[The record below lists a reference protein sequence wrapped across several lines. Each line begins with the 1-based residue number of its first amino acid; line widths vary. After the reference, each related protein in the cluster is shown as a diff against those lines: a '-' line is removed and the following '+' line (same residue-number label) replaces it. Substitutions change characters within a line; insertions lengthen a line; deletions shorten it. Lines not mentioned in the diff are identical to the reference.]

1 MGRSIKDAAQE
12 FFGGS
17 IPAVSRQSFP
27 NAGGSTASGQSGRA
41 SNAIQEA
48 ALRWERRNEPED
60 DLEPQAQERTEYRN
74 KYGYI
79 VPDEY
84 VRQAAEEVARAQAEE
99 KEAEEK
105 RKAEAENYEKKGV
118 LGRVWDV
125 IRGIDTRAGN
135 AFLSNVSG
143 AAASIAGKDTLVSD
157 VQAAAKLIAD
167 KDDGVSVGQAL
178 KRLDQQAGNRVVAA
192 ASGAAERILDSI
204 GGVINRFGGSV
215 DTENDIFSRWNKNLQ
230 AVKAASTE
238 ALYGP
243 DGIQNNAVSD
253 WNERRVAVQQ
263 QYDEMYQNRYSESP
277 VAQAASKYGTMAW
290 SQAPSAMLAVML
302 TVANPAAGAEMI
314 AGGLAPA
321 TTEGLNFVAA
331 LEKSSGFKRLA
342 MLAGN
347 TVGNLARD
355 PQFWYSYSQEAG
367 GAYNEAIQEGADPG
381 TASLYASV
389 YGALSGAI
397 EIQGVFEG
405 GNLEKLPKNIQ
416 QALLR
421 GDKAKAAWLYVESI
435 LGEIGEEEAQDMVS
449 KLLKTSYRDDI
460 PLYSTDNEDAIINP
474 RSMLETAKDTAITTA
489 LMGAGERV
497 VMGASQKVI
506 DTRHYR
512 GDASL
517 LIEQAKQAGGEQS
530 AEAIAKIEKAAESGG
545 LNMGQARELYQ
556 IIRDNGGEEAYNE
569 AAKAKNRQQIV
580 GTAVDAAFEGT
591 NLDAKGRETLVNDF
605 TPGETK
611 LSEYIQGVKEA
622 YSLGQKNTTLTQATQ
637 SAKRAGVLTA
647 EQFRHAWQLGRG
659 EVTTETNTADV
670 KTEEGKTRLTSEL
683 KVMGKHAEAAA
694 AVYNEDQD
702 VSRFAAAMNTAANL
716 YAAQGEK
723 VKDFVA
729 AVREGKAASEIG
741 YLTDQQL
748 ATAYQIGEA
757 LRQERQDAVKK
768 SAARF
773 ETIRAKAQQITA
785 QAASAA
791 QIDKA
796 ITEARSFARSE
807 QQEADRLQKEA
818 DDLMAMWELPENGQE
833 LWENATREAG
843 EHRKNA
849 EKAQETVKELEAKRK
864 EIPATESAET
874 RGRATLASE
883 AGTVNAPDGGSVKYE
898 AVNEAELSK
907 QQKTIVEAVGIIA
920 EELGLD
926 VTIIKAKG
934 SIGGAYLGGGKILL
948 NIYSGMN
955 LKGFSKAIAA
965 GSFSHEMTHWLK
977 EYASEEYD
985 ELKQYIRDS
994 MGSEKYD
1001 ALVKQEQRAQPGLS
1015 YEQAED
1021 EVVANACQP
1030 MLQNSKAFE
1039 QFASEHRNVA
1049 EKIRDFLKEF
1059 LDKIK
1064 AAFAE
1069 VDFHDNIPIYNAVK
1083 AVENELEG
1091 MQEIFDRALVRA
1103 RENLQAERAVSNQAE
1118 TRQETGRE
1126 QADPTA
1132 EALENTQPQF
1142 SMMGEVEATDKLVA
1156 VHNKSVSGLKRMLQR
1171 GGVPFPSI
1179 AIKKAGT
1186 SHEGFGDVSIV
1197 FPRSSI
1203 DPQVNRQ
1210 NRLYSNDAWT
1220 PTEPRTEYDVG
1231 DMWRYMKKLR
1241 KEIGDRIYD
1250 GLKGGSYLEE
1260 DEIAK
1265 KLMSSNGNI
1274 FEALKDIT
1282 VLKYAY
1288 LKSIGKEP
1296 TLPEKTTTLD
1306 GFGKYKNEQ
1315 LLAVFDAL
1323 TDEEIQ
1329 NMSYDTEE
1337 TLKKVSD
1344 VLNEQFM
1351 KQFEGKYDSTKL
1363 AALRKMS
1370 PFSPEKI
1377 NPRIIQDAYY
1387 RYKDMGI
1394 SNEIDFYAFDRE
1406 LRNNDVVNDPGYREW
1421 IESRFKDLIVNEGIP
1436 NGKDLFTDSGNRRSF
1451 KARHVP
1457 ATLENIVKQMQKEN
1471 ERGNGLFGVNLRGAA
1486 TKAYSSVEEMRKDS
1500 GKLLGTHVSDDVYD
1514 SYMQGFHARLHDLT
1528 DEAARHTSDW
1538 SAQDSAE
1545 QILLE
1550 TLRDATSK
1558 AQMGRL
1564 LDKES
1569 RWIKVTPELKEALWQ
1584 LKQDVQN
1591 MPAPYF
1597 EAKPRRIV
1605 YPEEALAYILPDNAD
1620 SDVMKALEDRGYNV
1634 MTYKAGDEQDRLQ
1647 KLNSVEGAQFQSWD
1661 SEESVT
1667 DRLDREATDRQHN
1680 AWAPTFYS
1688 KMENTV
1694 NEWTNGKGQ
1703 PLGAKMAAGQ
1713 VIGWL
1718 KGKGVKAEEI
1728 RWSGIVPWLEGRK
1741 TVTKDELLQVMAE
1754 NRVQIE
1760 TKTLEDTVSG
1770 GTTYYQGMDP
1780 RDGDERRFNS
1790 TDELM
1795 DYLDELAED
1804 MGIDPANV
1812 EIRNMFTGD
1821 FLEIYDRS
1829 TGEQIT
1835 AIRID
1840 GPEKVVNTKWSQY
1853 ATPGGRNYREILFKM
1868 PSLNG
1873 YTNNA
1878 MRAHWG
1884 ETDVIAHARVQDMEG
1899 NFYKHILFVEE
1910 IQSDLHNEGQRK
1922 GYDSKPD
1929 LVLAA
1934 RLKDAKME
1942 VDIARR
1948 LAHDSLKKSETFS
1961 AEFLDRW
1968 RETGSEQ
1975 AYKVTGTSLRDWIR
1989 GRSGSAALTAEE
2001 DARITA
2007 VQAVEAISLNEEAYN
2022 LLTDDEWDMVK
2033 EIRRK
2038 ISDFDRATKKYKHL
2052 EKSLIKVPDVP
2063 FAGSADTYH
2072 EYVMK
2077 HLLRLAAEG
2086 DYDAIAWTT
2095 ADMQSE
2101 RWSDEFAEGYKIEY
2115 DQEIPKFMRKYVK
2128 QWGGSVGFATVGVD
2142 EYGERMEAW
2151 SVKLNDAMKKDVL
2164 TKGQPLFQRW
2174 DDTDGDTAAESN
2186 GRNLAY
2192 TRLQSENKI
2201 LKDTVKALNKLT
2213 GKQSTTIEK
2222 LQERLRLNKTPEVRE
2237 DDAKKMARSLL
2248 REYGSKADSEAVARQ
2263 LKEIGDYILQTSTD
2277 KVSEEEI
2284 KSRARAVAAEI
2295 IDAASEQISV
2305 DGEYMAEIVSSIRGK
2320 KLTIDDAF
2328 LGELDQ
2334 AGGFEAFRRRNF
2346 GKFTLAKRSGSY
2358 DASQYMSVSQFYTD
2372 LQNNYGKSY
2381 FPDAA
2386 NEGEEIIRIAD
2397 AFDLA
2402 RPMEVNPFEQYMG
2415 EAVED
2420 LANRI
2425 AMDTMGGVLRAEPV
2439 KYADVEYRKEKSR
2452 NEELNERIKQL
2463 EAENAL
2469 THEEAG
2475 RLWNQV
2481 SDLTTKLD
2489 LAETQYA
2496 ALQKSAEARLEQV
2509 RAEGRERET
2518 EIKAREREKAARD
2531 MKALKEYYRR
2541 KAKSQKEMRENAAR
2555 STKYRAEIER
2565 KARKLRDML
2574 LTNSDKLH
2582 VPEVLKAPLAD
2593 FLAGIDM
2600 SSKSLLNYDIAT
2612 QKDQK
2617 FHASFGRLLQAL
2629 SGQQEYFSGTG
2640 EVQADMGGYID
2651 ISNDN
2656 MEFLRRMTEVVAGWM
2671 ETGETYTINRMNTQQ
2686 LKDLSNLLSN
2696 LTEAIRNLNYFM
2708 ANARYETV
2716 GEAAKGDITRMEE
2729 LGRAS
2734 EAENSALYTAAAW
2747 ENGTPYYVFKRLGE
2761 GARAIFDGL
2770 TRGWEKMAFNVQE
2783 VIRFTEGLYSTKEVN
2798 EWKSAQHEI
2807 TLEDGHKIT
2816 MTTAQIMELS
2826 MLLERE
2832 QALKHIEHGGIRVG
2846 DIKTRKGRKHDTR
2859 HYHLTAGDISK
2870 ITGLLTERQRFVA
2883 KALRNYMASKG
2894 SEWGNEISLRR
2905 FGYKFYTE
2913 GEGYYPIKTDAN
2925 DRPMADTDAQVNSM
2939 FRLLNL
2945 SSSKTLNPRASNA
2958 LIVGDIFETFSDHM
2972 ADMAKLN
2979 GLGLPLL
2986 DAIKYFNY
2994 KERVDRGDGTYDT
3007 VTVQGAMEQAFGS
3020 AAQRYYRTLIKDIN
3034 GVTENGD
3041 RGTAIYNKFMSNY
3054 KAAAVAANLRVAFLQ
3069 PTSYVR
3075 ASFLIKPQYL
3085 AGVLPSKA
3093 AYAEARKW
3101 SGTVNW
3107 KEIGGVDT
3115 NLARGMRDQIER
3127 DGGWKEKL
3135 VEKSMILAELGDK
3148 ITWSRL
3154 WTACKRQTKAENRNL
3169 SGDELNRATADLF
3182 REVIY
3187 GTQVM
3192 DSTLTRSELMR
3203 GRSNATK
3210 AMTAFMAEPTLS
3222 YNLLFDAV
3230 FNAHYDQRK
3239 NGKGA
3244 WARNSGKIGKAAT
3257 VYVCSAAWSAV
3268 VESVFDAMRDD
3279 DDYESFMEK
3288 WVQAMFGESGK
3299 WWTGNLA
3306 QDMTIL
3312 GKLPYFKNFIS
3323 TLQGF
3328 TSGDMSMT
3336 AFNNAVNAA
3345 AIWKETYEL
3354 SAGTLDKATKV
3365 TYYGNMTT
3373 WGKVHKTLQAL
3384 SQLSGIAVAN
3394 LTRDATALWNTAMSL
3409 AGHEE
3414 KKIKTYDPGQQ
3425 KSVKNAFLSGA
3436 MSEEEAIEK
3445 LVESGEAKNQDAA
3458 YWTVRGWNGE
3468 DKYSEIKAAAFAGD
3482 SETFKAEM
3490 QQANEHGIKE
3500 KTVYSSIRTL
3510 IKKVYMGEELEE
3522 GDLKIV
3528 GDTTLTDEQARRML
3542 RSYGGLSVDDAVK
3555 TVNGWKETRT
3565 FVQQHGGEYEQY
3577 GLTVA
3582 QAQYYYSTAKGS
3594 VRLQDYAEQVE
3605 KYGMDRVK
3613 AYYGA
3618 DGWGK
3623 TGLSI
3628 AQYDTY
3634 ATKAAACKGTDAN
3647 GDGKTDSGSKKAQ
3660 VMQVINSLPV
3670 SNAVKDALYIKNGWS
3685 ERTINEAPW
3694 RRR

>member
-1 MGRSIKDAAQE
+1 MASKKYQELLGQAYRTTGGQGAVFSHDEQGNTYVDQYAGNGKRERVAYTPPTWEEGDTALHWRDEEDDGQQHSSKYLELMDAARE
-12 FFGGS
+12 LTGGT
-17 IPAVSRQSFP
+17 
-27 NAGGSTASGQSGRA
+27 GTAFNPTAEDDDLLKQTA
-41 SNAIQEA
+41 KEA
-48 ALRWERRNEPED
+48 A
-60 DLEPQAQERTEYRN
+60 
-74 KYGYI
+74 
-79 VPDEY
+79 
-84 VRQAAEEVARAQAEE
+84 
-99 KEAEEK
+99 EAEEK
-105 RKAEAENYEKKGV
+105 RKEEAEGYKKKGV
-118 LGRVWDV
+118 LGRIWDV

-178 KRLDQQAGNRVVAA
+178 KRLDQQAGNRVVATA
-192 ASGAAERILDSI
+192 ASAADRIWDSI
-204 GGVINRFGGSV
+204 GGVINRFGGNV
-215 DTENDIFSRWNKNLQ
+215 DTENDIFSRWNQNRQ
-230 AVKAASTE
+230 AIKAASTE

-243 DGIQNNAVSD
+243 DGVQGNAVSD
-253 WNERRVAVQQ
+253 WNERRVAIQQ
-263 QYDEMYQNRYSESP
+263 QTDEMYQNRYSESP
-277 VAQAASKYGTMAW
+277 VAQAVSKYGTMAW
-290 SQAPSAMLAVML
+290 SQAPSAMLAVMM
-302 TVANPAAGAEMI
+302 TVANPAAGGEMI
-314 AGGLAPA
+314 ANGLAPA
-321 TTEGLNFVAA
+321 TTKGLGYIAA
-331 LEKSSGFKRLA
+331 LENSSGMKKLA

-347 TVGNLARD
+347 TVGNLAKD

-367 GAYNEAIQEGADPG
+367 GAYNEAIQEGADPS

-405 GNLEKLPKNIQ
+405 GNLEKLPGNIKK
-416 QALLR
+416 ALMS
-421 GDKAKAAWLYVESI
+421 GDKSRAAWMYVQSI

-449 KLLKTSYRDDI
+449 KLLKTTYRDDI
-460 PLYSTDNEDAIINP
+460 PLYSTTDENAVINP

-489 LMGAGERV
+489 LMGAGERAI
-497 VMGASQKVI
+497 MGTAQKVS
-506 DTRHYR
+506 DSRTYR
-512 GDASL
+512 GDAAL
-517 LIEQAKQAGGEQS
+517 LFEQAKQAGGEKN
-530 AEAIAKIEKAAESGG
+530 AEAIAKIEKAATNAGG
-545 LNMGQARELYQ
+545 AVSLNMGQARELYQ

-569 AAKAKNRQQIV
+569 AAKTRNRQQIV
-580 GTAVDAAFEGT
+580 GASIDAAFEGT
-591 NLDAKGRETLVNDF
+591 NLDAKGRETLVNGF

-611 LSEYIQGVKEA
+611 LYDYTQGVKEA
-622 YSLGQKNTTLTQATQ
+622 YNLGRENKTLDQATREATKG
-637 SAKRAGVLTA
+637 SALTE
-647 EQFRHAWQLGRG
+647 EQFRHAWQLGRS
-659 EVTTETNTADV
+659 EVSSQSETVDP

-683 KVMGKHAEAAA
+683 KVMGEHAEAAA

-702 VSRFAAAMNTAANL
+702 VKTFATAMNTAANL
-716 YAAQGEK
+716 YAAQGDK
-723 VKDFVA
+723 IKDFVA
-729 AVREGKAASEIG
+729 DVREGKAASEIG
-741 YLTDQQL
+741 YLTDEQL
-748 ATAYQIGEA
+748 ATAYQIGAA
-757 LRQERQDAVKK
+757 LKQERQAAVKA

-773 ETIRAKAQQITA
+773 ETIRARAQQITA
-785 QAASAA
+785 QATSAA

-796 ITEARSFARSE
+796 ITETRAYIQNE
-807 QQEADRLQKEA
+807 TKQADELKAQA
-818 DDLMAMWELPENGQE
+818 DELISADEVPENAE
-833 LWENATREAG
+833 EIWNRATAEEK

-849 EKAQETVKELEAKRK
+849 EKAQETLKELETKRK

-883 AGTVNAPDGGSVKYE
+883 GGNIGGVKYE
-898 AVNEAELSK
+898 AVNEAELSR
-907 QQKTIVEAVGIIA
+907 QQKTIVEAVGLIA

-926 VTIIKAKG
+926 VTIVKAKG
-934 SIGGAYLGGGKILL
+934 SIGGAYIGGGRIYL

-955 LKGFSKAIAA
+955 VKGFSKAIAA
-965 GSFSHEMTHWLK
+965 GSFSHEMTHWLQ

-1001 ALVKQEQRAQPGLS
+1001 ALVKNEQAMQPGLS
-1015 YEQAED
+1015 YEQAEN

-1039 QFASEHRNVA
+1039 QFAREHRNVA

-1069 VDFHDNIPIYNAVK
+1069 VDFHDDIPIYNAVK

-1103 RENLQAERAVSNQAE
+1103 RENLQAEHTVSNQTE
-1118 TRQETGRE
+1118 NRQETASE

-1197 FPRSSI
+1197 FPRSTI

-1265 KLMSSNGNI
+1265 KLMSSNGDI

-1296 TLPEKTTTLD
+1296 TLPEKTSTLD

-1323 TDEEIQ
+1323 TDEEIK
-1329 NMSYDTEE
+1329 NMSYDTKD
-1337 TLKKVSD
+1337 TLQKVSD
-1344 VLNEQFM
+1344 ALNEQFM

-1370 PFSPEKI
+1370 PYSPEKI

-1387 RYKDMGI
+1387 RYIDMGI
-1394 SNEIDFYAFDRE
+1394 GNEIDFYAFDRE

-1451 KARHVP
+1451 KQRHVP
-1457 ATLENIVKQMQKEN
+1457 ATLENIVKQMQKEQ
-1471 ERGNGLFGVNLRGAA
+1471 EKGIGVFGVNLRGAA
-1486 TKAYSSVEEMRKDS
+1486 TKTYSTVEEMRADR
-1500 GKLLGTHVSDDVYD
+1500 GKLLGTHISDDVYD
-1514 SYMQGFHARLHDLT
+1514 SYMNGFHERLHNMS
-1528 DEAARHTSDW
+1528 DEAAGHSSDW

-1550 TLRDATSK
+1550 TLRDAKSK
-1558 AQMGRL
+1558 AAMSRM
-1564 LDKES
+1564 LDNEA
-1569 RWIKVTPELKEALWQ
+1569 RWIKVTPELKESLWQ

-1620 SDVMKALEDRGYNV
+1620 SDVMKTLEDRGYNV
-1634 MTYKAGDEQDRLQ
+1634 LTYKAGDEQDRLQ
-1647 KLNSVEGAQFQSWD
+1647 KLNSVEGAQFQRWGTD
-1661 SEESVT
+1661 EEAVAEAE
-1667 DRLDREATDRQHN
+1667 REATDPDIELAESTTQFQRWEEDLPEKVQYGFKLMNTDENGLPH
-1680 AWAPTFYS
+1680 AMFIDAAKPYELGQWYTADSP
-1688 KMENTV
+1688 KMENLIKLEPGYAYLVDENDVADEKSRIPVRKEKGSFRGLPGKAAV
-1694 NEWTNGKGQ
+1694 NKATAENKRWMVIDQYADGSKSVHNVGINGSGGVSTFALRPGIHAVDIPSMAHIGSKSKGSS
-1703 PLGAKMAAGQ
+1703 
-1713 VIGWL
+1713 VIDTRRPNQQWYL
-1718 KGKGVKAEEI
+1718 IEYPVDQDYNQEAYSHI
-1728 RWSGIVPWLEGRK
+1728 
-1741 TVTKDELLQVMAE
+1741 TKD
-1754 NRVQIE
+1754 
-1760 TKTLEDTVSG
+1760 
-1770 GTTYYQGMDP
+1770 
-1780 RDGDERRFNS
+1780 
-1790 TDELM
+1790 
-1795 DYLDELAED
+1795 
-1804 MGIDPANV
+1804 
-1812 EIRNMFTGD
+1812 IREH
-1821 FLEIYDRS
+1821 L
-1829 TGEQIT
+1829 
-1835 AIRID
+1835 
-1840 GPEKVVNTKWSQY
+1840 PEKGWYSYQTNSGAEARQHWFIT
-1853 ATPGGRNYREILFKM
+1853 GG
-1868 PSLNG
+1868 
-1873 YTNNA
+1873 
-1878 MRAHWG
+1878 MRIVGAIS
-1884 ETDVIAHARVQDMEG
+1884 EAD
-1899 NFYKHILFVEE
+1899 
-1910 IQSDLHNEGQRK
+1910 
-1922 GYDSKPD
+1922 
-1929 LVLAA
+1929 
-1934 RLKDAKME
+1934 
-1942 VDIARR
+1942 ARR
-1948 LAHDSLKKSETFS
+1948 YA
-1961 AEFLDRW
+1961 
-1968 RETGSEQ
+1968 REHGF
-1975 AYKVTGTSLRDWIR
+1975 
-1989 GRSGSAALTAEE
+1989 EE
-2001 DARITA
+2001 D
-2007 VQAVEAISLNEEAYN
+2007 LP
-2022 LLTDDEWDMVK
+2022 WKMG
-2033 EIRRK
+2033 
-2038 ISDFDRATKKYKHL
+2038 
-2052 EKSLIKVPDVP
+2052 KSYSEDNTIDL
-2063 FAGSADTYH
+2063 F
-2072 EYVMK
+2072 EYVRTTKAQPTPSKEEM
-2077 HLLRLAAEG
+2077 RQRIEAEQSRNAAMQQAIQEDG
-2086 DYDAIAWTT
+2086 KDY
-2095 ADMQSE
+2095 Q
-2101 RWSDEFAEGYKIEY
+2101 
-2115 DQEIPKFMRKYVK
+2115 
-2128 QWGGSVGFATVGVD
+2128 
-2142 EYGERMEAW
+2142 
-2151 SVKLNDAMKKDVL
+2151 
-2164 TKGQPLFQRW
+2164 FQRW
-2174 DDTDGDTAAESN
+2174 DMTEGDTAAESN

-2201 LKDTVKALNKLT
+2201 LKDTVKALNRLT

-2248 REYGSKADSEAVARQ
+2248 REYGSKTDSEAIARQ

-2439 KYADVEYRKEKSR
+2439 KYADVEYRREKSR

-2555 STKYRAEIER
+2555 STKYRADIER
-2565 KARKLRDML
+2565 KAKKLRDML
-2574 LTNSDKLH
+2574 VTNSDKLH
-2582 VPEVLKAPLAD
+2582 VPEVLKAPLGD

-2612 QKDQK
+2612 EKDRK
-2617 FHASFGRLLQAL
+2617 FHASFGRLLNAL

-2651 ISNDN
+2651 ISSDN
-2656 MEFLRRMTEVVAGWM
+2656 LEWLRRMTEVVAGWM
-2671 ETGETYTINRMNTQQ
+2671 DTGETYTINRMNTQQ
-2686 LKDLSNLLSN
+2686 LYDLSNLLTN
-2696 LTEAIRNLNYFM
+2696 LTQAIQNLNNFM
-2708 ANARYETV
+2708 ANERYATV
-2716 GEAAKGDITRMEE
+2716 GEAARRDIDRMEE
-2729 LGRAS
+2729 LGTAS
-2734 EAENSALYTAAAW
+2734 EGENSRLYAATAW
-2747 ENGTPYYVFKRLGE
+2747 ENGIPYYIFKRLGE
-2761 GARAIFDGL
+2761 GAKSIFDGL
-2770 TRGWEKMAFNVQE
+2770 TKGWEKMAFNVQE
-2783 VIRFTEGLYSTKEVN
+2783 VIGFTEGLYSTKEVN

-2807 TLEDGHKIT
+2807 KLEDGHKIT

-2846 DIKTRKGRKHDTR
+2846 DIETRKGRKHDTR

-2883 KALRNYMASKG
+2883 KALRNYMAQKG
-2894 SEWGNEISLRR
+2894 SEWGNEVSLRR

-3222 YNLLFDAV
+3222 YNLLFDSI
-3230 FNAHYDQRK
+3230 FEAHYEVRR

-3244 WARNSGKIGKAAT
+3244 WVNHSSKIRKAFA
-3257 VYVCSAAWSAV
+3257 VYACSAAWSAV

-3279 DDYESFMEK
+3279 DDYESFMQK
-3288 WVQAMFGESGK
+3288 WAQAMFGESGK

-3306 QDMTIL
+3306 QDITIL

-3328 TSGDMSMT
+3328 TSGDMSMA
-3336 AFNNAVNAA
+3336 AFNNAINAA

-3373 WGKVHKTLQAL
+3373 WGKVYKTLQAL

-3445 LVESGEAKNQDAA
+3445 LVESGEAKTQDAA
-3458 YWTVRGWNGE
+3458 YWTVRGWDGE

-3694 RRR
+3694 RH

>member
-1 MGRSIKDAAQE
+1 MASKKYQELLGQAYRTTGGQGAVFTHDEQGNTYVDQYAGNGKRERVAYTPPTWEEGDTALHWRDEEDDGQQHSSKYLELMDAARE
-12 FFGGS
+12 LTGGT
-17 IPAVSRQSFP
+17 
-27 NAGGSTASGQSGRA
+27 GTAF
-41 SNAIQEA
+41 N
-48 ALRWERRNEPED
+48 PKTED
-60 DLEPQAQERTEYRN
+60 DELLKQTA
-74 KYGYI
+74 
-79 VPDEY
+79 
-84 VRQAAEEVARAQAEE
+84 
-99 KEAEEK
+99 KEA
-105 RKAEAENYEKKGV
+105 AEAEAKRKEEAEGYKKKGV
-118 LGRVWDV
+118 LGRIWDV

-192 ASGAAERILDSI
+192 ASGAAERIWDSI
-204 GGVINRFGGSV
+204 GGVINRFGGNV
-215 DTENDIFSRWNKNLQ
+215 DTENDIFSRWNQNRQ

-290 SQAPSAMLAVML
+290 SQAPSAMLAVMM
-302 TVANPAAGAEMI
+302 TVANPAAGGEMI
-314 AGGLAPA
+314 ANGLAPA
-321 TTEGLNFVAA
+321 TTKGLGYIAA
-331 LEKSSGFKRLA
+331 LENSSGMKKLA

-347 TVGNLARD
+347 TIGNLAKD

-367 GAYNEAIQEGADPG
+367 GAYNEAIQEGADPS

-405 GNLEKLPKNIQ
+405 GNLEKLPGNIKK
-416 QALLR
+416 ALMS
-421 GDKAKAAWLYVESI
+421 GDKSRAAWMYVQSI

-449 KLLKTSYRDDI
+449 KLLKTTYRDDI
-460 PLYSTDNEDAIINP
+460 PLYSTTDENAVINP

-489 LMGAGERV
+489 LMGAGERAI
-497 VMGASQKVI
+497 MGTAQKVS
-506 DTRHYR
+506 DSRSFK
-512 GDASL
+512 GDAAL
-517 LIEQAKQAGGEQS
+517 LFEQAKQAGGEQN
-530 AEAIAKIEKAAESGG
+530 AEAIAKIEKAATNAGG
-545 LNMGQARELYQ
+545 AVSLNMGQARELYQ

-569 AAKAKNRQQIV
+569 AAKTKNRQQIV
-580 GTAVDAAFEGT
+580 RAAVDAAFDGM

-683 KVMGKHAEAAA
+683 KVMGEHAEAAA

-833 LWENATREAG
+833 LWENATREAE

-898 AVNEAELSK
+898 AVNEAELSR
-907 QQKTIVEAVGIIA
+907 QQRTIVEAVGIIA

-926 VTIIKAKG
+926 VTIIKARG
-934 SIGGAYLGGGKILL
+934 DMGGVYLGGGKILL

-965 GSFSHEMTHWLK
+965 GSFSHEMTHWLQ

-1001 ALVKQEQRAQPGLS
+1001 ALVKQEQRAQPGLT
-1015 YEQAED
+1015 YEKAED

-1039 QFASEHRNVA
+1039 QFAREHRNVA
-1049 EKIRDFLKEF
+1049 EKIRDFMKEF

-1103 RENLQAERAVSNQAE
+1103 RENLQAERIASNHAE

-1197 FPRSSI
+1197 FPRSTI
-1203 DPQVNRQ
+1203 DPAASRW

-1220 PTEPRTEYDVG
+1220 PTEPRTEYEADEKITSKVKKAVEKLVG
-1231 DMWRYMKKLR
+1231 STAYNALN
-1241 KEIGDRIYD
+1241 GS
-1250 GLKGGSYLEE
+1250 SYLHSSQVERALL
-1260 DEIAK
+1260 D
-1265 KLMSSNGNI
+1265 SNGDVFNA
-1274 FEALKDIT
+1274 FKSLS
-1282 VLKYAY
+1282 VVKYAY
-1288 LKSIGKEP
+1288 LKSQGQDVELP
-1296 TLPEKTTTLD
+1296 TREKPLD
-1306 GFGKYKNEQ
+1306 GSYRYQNSQFKAIFDEIDGERLATAKWDDMELAGEIADILNRQYEQ
-1315 LLAVFDAL
+1315 QLQNSTSRNKDKLLAAIRRKPLYSADDINLSTIRYAYETFQRDGGKFVTE
-1323 TDEEIQ
+1323 TD
-1329 NMSYDTEE
+1329 S
-1337 TLKKVSD
+1337 
-1344 VLNEQFM
+1344 
-1351 KQFEGKYDSTKL
+1351 
-1363 AALRKMS
+1363 
-1370 PFSPEKI
+1370 
-1377 NPRIIQDAYY
+1377 
-1387 RYKDMGI
+1387 
-1394 SNEIDFYAFDRE
+1394 RE
-1406 LRNNDVVNDPGYREW
+1406 LDNVLRNNKAVESDPEYKAW
-1421 IESRFKDLIVNEGIP
+1421 IEQTFQGVVKNEGIP
-1436 NGKDLFTDSGNRRSF
+1436 NGKDLYTDSGNMRSF

-1457 ATLENIVKQMQKEN
+1457 ATLENIVQQMRKEN

-1486 TKAYSSVEEMRKDS
+1486 TKAYSSVEEMRQDA
-1500 GKLLGTHVSDDVYD
+1500 GKLLGTHVSDEVYD
-1514 SYMQGFHARLHDLT
+1514 GIMEGFHNRLH
-1528 DEAARHTSDW
+1528 EMASAATKYPDRMSSYDTARD
-1538 SAQDSAE
+1538 A
-1545 QILLE
+1545 LLE
-1550 TLRDATSK
+1550 AVRDAKSK
-1558 AQMGRL
+1558 AAMSRMLQ
-1564 LDKES
+1564 KES
-1569 RWIKVTPELKEALWQ
+1569 DYIKYTPELADELWT
-1584 LKQDVQN
+1584 LRNDVQN

-1634 MTYKAGDEQDRLQ
+1634 LTYKAGDEQDRLQ
-1647 KLNSVEGAQFQSWD
+1647 KLNSVEGAQFQSWSMEEYEEYTKD
-1661 SEESVT
+1661 FDEDGAYAAKREQEEEKRSIDAQIRERKPEENDWIDRVVKGEATPEQYEEWLKESGLDKLYERQREAEKHAEMLERRNRELVDSRLESEERAAIEKSGLT
-1667 DRLDREATDRQHN
+1667 EAEYFRKEAVKEFGYT
-1680 AWAPTFYS
+1680 PYFYDAGYILP
-1688 KMENTV
+1688 
-1694 NEWTNGKGQ
+1694 NGKMLNFSG
-1703 PLGAKMAAGQ
+1703 
-1713 VIGWL
+1713 I
-1718 KGKGVKAEEI
+1718 KGKHTGRRAQDHRAIGTIFATTKGSDGMYRFVNDGNI
-1728 RWSGIVPWLEGRK
+1728 RI
-1741 TVTKDELLQVMAE
+1741 MAE
-1754 NRVQIE
+1754 APGLDISAEHEPTPEQYRQIKSFVRE
-1760 TKTLEDTVSG
+1760 SRDEGYFAVDFTDATGRNTGSMEYDEDSRISADRIVNDIKY
-1770 GTTYYQGMDP
+1770 YYQ
-1780 RDGDERRFNS
+1780 
-1790 TDELM
+1790 
-1795 DYLDELAED
+1795 
-1804 MGIDPANV
+1804 
-1812 EIRNMFTGD
+1812 
-1821 FLEIYDRS
+1821 
-1829 TGEQIT
+1829 TGEV
-1835 AIRID
+1835 
-1840 GPEKVVNTKWSQY
+1840 PETQRYQFQSWDVEEGAPVQQEISSAATSINANKLPVLYTNKNAVF
-1853 ATPGGRNYREILFKM
+1853 TPGGTNVDVGGGRFDNVTEYLGERGVRNMIFDPYNRDDEYNRRTLMFLTSGNRADTATCSNCLNVIKEAPARANVILECAK
-1868 PSLNG
+1868 
-1873 YTNNA
+1873 A
-1878 MRAHWG
+1878 
-1884 ETDVIAHARVQDMEG
+1884 I
-1899 NFYKHILFVEE
+1899 
-1910 IQSDLHNEGQRK
+1910 
-1922 GYDSKPD
+1922 KPD
-1929 LVLAA
+1929 GKAYFTVYEG
-1934 RLKDAKME
+1934 D
-1942 VDIARR
+1942 
-1948 LAHDSLKKSETFS
+1948 
-1961 AEFLDRW
+1961 
-1968 RETGSEQ
+1968 GSGVG
-1975 AYKVTGTSLRDWIR
+1975 KVTK
-1989 GRSGSAALTAEE
+1989 SGWQENRKTA
-2001 DARITA
+2001 
-2007 VQAVEAISLNEEAYN
+2007 SY
-2022 LLTDDEWDMVK
+2022 
-2033 EIRRK
+2033 
-2038 ISDFDRATKKYKHL
+2038 
-2052 EKSLIKVPDVP
+2052 
-2063 FAGSADTYH
+2063 
-2072 EYVMK
+2072 
-2077 HLLRLAAEG
+2077 
-2086 DYDAIAWTT
+2086 
-2095 ADMQSE
+2095 
-2101 RWSDEFAEGYKIEY
+2101 
-2115 DQEIPKFMRKYVK
+2115 
-2128 QWGGSVGFATVGVD
+2128 VD
-2142 EYGERMEAW
+2142 EIKRYFDKVTPRGKIIVAEQPKANLPKAAW
-2151 SVKLNDAMKKDVL
+2151 ETTPGKAVWY
-2164 TKGQPLFQRW
+2164 QRW
-2174 DDTDGDTAAESN
+2174 DMTEGDTAAESN

-2555 STKYRAEIER
+2555 STKYRADIER

-2582 VPEVLKAPLAD
+2582 VPEVLKTPLAD

-2612 QKDQK
+2612 EKDRK
-2617 FHASFGRLLQAL
+2617 FHASFGRLLQVL

-2651 ISNDN
+2651 ISSDN
-2656 MEFLRRMTEVVAGWM
+2656 LEWLRRMTEVVAGWM

-2686 LKDLSNLLSN
+2686 LYDLSNLLTN
-2696 LTEAIRNLNYFM
+2696 LTQAIQNLNNFM

-3279 DDYESFMEK
+3279 DDFESFMQK
-3288 WVQAMFGESGK
+3288 WAQAMFGESGK

-3373 WGKVHKTLQAL
+3373 WGKVYKTLQAL

-3468 DKYSEIKAAAFAGD
+3468 DKYSEIKAAAFTGD

-3555 TVNGWKETRT
+3555 TVNSWKETRT

-3594 VRLQDYAEQVE
+3594 ARLQDYAEQVE

-3628 AQYDTY
+3628 VQYDTY